1 MSLSGKTRTTMKRFQ
16 MFLLAA
22 VALFGFAACTQ
33 DNDTVVGEKATMTI
47 YATFEKGET
56 RLALGENG
64 TTPVWEAGDKIYVND
79 VLFRAFKGGDN
90 TAFSTMED
98 VLPTGSYVAVYRG
111 EQSENAISTVQKAR
125 ANSFPKQTPVVAAGE
140 DIEEGATLSFS
151 NVAALLKFKAM
162 QAGDYTFKAV
172 AGESLAASFTINSD
186 ATVTFASEGSSEVTL
201 EGCLAGK
208 TYLVAVAPATL
219 SEGLEV
225 SVGEELLR
233 AGAVGA
239 VLQRNTIYNLGEL
252 GTAEYYDWGLVGQHQ
267 GWELDKLTPMYA
279 TAIEN
284 LYVAEDV
291 TFEADGFK
299 FAKQGI
305 VDWDGEN
312 TTFGAWTKSEGKEYY
327 DFSAEIG
334 EGWYDVY
341 DNNLGEH
348 ANNLGVA
355 DWSKSY
361 DVYIYVAETAEW
373 GHHLKYTIVEHG
385 AEVKLPGEEPE
396 QPEQPADPTMPE
408 LPAAGTKAEFGIVG
422 SFQGW
427 DVANPIAMYSDG
439 KSWFVAEGVK
449 LYKDDEFKFVKGNA
463 WDTSYGLSES
473 GRTEANKEYVLT
485 TDNGQ
490 NITVEKNGLYNISF
504 VANDSVGKLYY
515 ECVEEYTNL
524 TVDIT
529 INNKANWN
537 PLYIVLKDGDKFIT
551 AESGDLVT
559 DSKYAVSGDYIGS
572 SLSYYFVSG
581 DKKSDLANVTITKNG
596 ASVVLDENV
605 VKLVLQLDTDNSKQ
619 WWGNVAKIH
628 VWNTGTSFDTSWP
641 GNEMVNEGNYTWS
654 IIVPSE
660 LVGKTI
666 NYLIHNG
673 NGWQSKDSK
682 ITISAEGNTVKGS
695 SIGIN

>member
-98 VLPTGSYVAVYRG
+98 MLPTGSYVAVYRG
-111 EQSENAISTVQKAR
+111 EQSENAISAVQKAR

-140 DIEEGATLSFS
+140 DIEEGATLSFC

-172 AGESLAASFTINSD
+172 AGESLAASFEINSD

-252 GTAEYYDWGLVGQHQ
+252 GTPEYYDWGLVGQHQ
-267 GWELDKLTPMYA
+267 GWELDKLTPMFA
-279 TAIEN
+279 TATEN

-291 TFEADGFK
+291 TLEADGFK
-299 FAKQGI
+299 FAKYGI
-305 VDWDGEN
+305 TDWEHVEPN
-312 TTFGAWTKSEGKEYY
+312 TTFGAYAKTEGLEYF
-327 DFSAEIG
+327 DFTAVMG
-334 EGWYDVY
+334 TGWYDVY

-348 ANNLGVA
+348 YANIGVT
-355 DWSKSY
+355 DYTKSY
-361 DVYIYVAETAEW
+361 DIYIYVAETADW
-373 GHHLKYTIVEHG
+373 GHKLQYTVVEHG
-385 AEVKLPGEEPE
+385 TEITMPGE
-396 QPEQPADPTMPE
+396 QPETPE
-408 LPAAGTKAEFGIVG
+408 NPGEPSEPGLESEWSILGVFNDWKDQVLYTTENSNIV
-422 SFQGW
+422 
-427 DVANPIAMYSDG
+427 
-439 KSWFVAEGVK
+439 VAEGVTMEAAQAFLVRK
-449 LYKDDEFKFVKGNA
+449 PSTDWADKYGAGDVNYIKANHYINAKKEGVDMCLEASGTYDIYFNISSKAIYVMEAGADYTTAELQTVSGKEPVQEEPEVTDVVVYLKPNNNWKSNNARFAAYFFGGAVGEKWVSMTAVGDGTYECHLPEGYELGCDIIFCRMNPSTTGNNWNNRWNQTSNLKTPTDGKNLYTVAEGA
-463 WDTSYGLSES
+463 WDKGDGSW
-473 GRTEANKEYVLT
+473 
-485 TDNGQ
+485 
-490 NITVEKNGLYNISF
+490 
-504 VANDSVGKLYY
+504 SVK
-515 ECVEEYTNL
+515 
-524 TVDIT
+524 
-529 INNKANWN
+529 
-537 PLYIVLKDGDKFIT
+537 
-551 AESGDLVT
+551 
-559 DSKYAVSGDYIGS
+559 
-572 SLSYYFVSG
+572 
-581 DKKSDLANVTITKNG
+581 
-596 ASVVLDENV
+596 
-605 VKLVLQLDTDNSKQ
+605 
-619 WWGNVAKIH
+619 
-628 VWNTGTSFDTSWP
+628 
-641 GNEMVNEGNYTWS
+641 
-654 IIVPSE
+654 
-660 LVGKTI
+660 
-666 NYLIHNG
+666 
-673 NGWQSKDSK
+673 
-682 ITISAEGNTVKGS
+682 
-695 SIGIN
+695 

>member
-98 VLPTGSYVAVYRG
+98 MLPTGSYVAVYRG
-111 EQSENAISTVQKAR
+111 EQSENAISAVQKAR

-140 DIEEGATLSFS
+140 DIEEGATLSFC

-252 GTAEYYDWGLVGQHQ
+252 GTPEYYDWGLVGQHQ
-267 GWELDKLTPMYA
+267 GWELDKLTPMFA
-279 TAIEN
+279 TATEN

-291 TFEADGFK
+291 TLEADGFK
-299 FAKQGI
+299 FAKYGI
-305 VDWDGEN
+305 TDWEHVEPN
-312 TTFGAWTKSEGKEYY
+312 TTFGAYAKTEGLEYF
-327 DFSAEIG
+327 DFTAVMG
-334 EGWYDVY
+334 TGWYDVY

-348 ANNLGVA
+348 YANIGVT
-355 DWSKSY
+355 DYTKSY
-361 DVYIYVAETAEW
+361 DIYIYVAETADW
-373 GHHLKYTIVEHG
+373 GHKLQYTVVEHG
-385 AEVKLPGEEPE
+385 TEITMPGE
-396 QPEQPADPTMPE
+396 QPETPE
-408 LPAAGTKAEFGIVG
+408 NPGEPSEPGLESEWSILGVFNDWKDQVLYTTENSNIV
-422 SFQGW
+422 
-427 DVANPIAMYSDG
+427 
-439 KSWFVAEGVK
+439 VAEGVTMEAAQAFLVRK
-449 LYKDDEFKFVKGNA
+449 PSTDWADKYGAGDVNYIKANHYINA
-463 WDTSYGLSES
+463 KKEGVDMCLEAS
-473 GRTEANKEYVLT
+473 GTY
-485 TDNGQ
+485 D
-490 NITVEKNGLYNISF
+490 IYFNISSKAIYVMEAGADYTTAELQTVSGKEPVQEEPEVTDVVVYLKPNNNWKSNNARF
-504 VANDSVGKLYY
+504 AAYFFGGAVGEKWVSMTAVGDGTY
-515 ECVEEYTNL
+515 ECHLPEGYELGCDKEIKN
-524 TVDIT
+524 DKIT
-529 INNKANWN
+529 FAI
-537 PLYIVLKDGDKFIT
+537 
-551 AESGDLVT
+551 
-559 DSKYAVSGDYIGS
+559 
-572 SLSYYFVSG
+572 
-581 DKKSDLANVTITKNG
+581 
-596 ASVVLDENV
+596 
-605 VKLVLQLDTDNSKQ
+605 
-619 WWGNVAKIH
+619 
-628 VWNTGTSFDTSWP
+628 
-641 GNEMVNEGNYTWS
+641 
-654 IIVPSE
+654 
-660 LVGKTI
+660 I
-666 NYLIHNG
+666 NYAT
-673 NGWQSKDSK
+673 S
-682 ITISAEGNTVKGS
+682 
-695 SIGIN
+695 